1 MVKMKEGWAYLL
13 RFAAAFLAAY
23 TVTSLLVLP
32 LQEMLPASQRI
43 ALDFFAPYRAPGL
56 VSLTTQ
62 LLRAL
67 VLAAVLYPFYH
78 LVVRGER
85 AGLLLFAVLWG
96 LSLVGSIQPMPGSFE
111 GVLYTQTGL
120 LEHGLILAAG
130 ALQTGLF
137 ILLFLPWQRRGA
149 DPESPA
155 LTWQQSRRPR
165 GYLPRFV
172 LLYVAIYLVAGMLF
186 YQLAGYEQAFAEM
199 EVFELY
205 RPLEN
210 PAMGAAVFF
219 GQFLRGTML
228 ALLLSPFVGSCL
240 AARFG
245 GLRFFALYF
254 GTTALGGPIFIPDLF
269 SGVGEIS
276 AAQFL
281 TELAAGVPE
290 ITVQMLLFSLL
301 FIAWQKRR
309 IRRVNRRGSAEPEA
323 LGAAGD

>member
-1 MVKMKEGWAYLL
+1 
-13 RFAAAFLAAY
+13 
-23 TVTSLLVLP
+23 
-32 LQEMLPASQRI
+32 
-43 ALDFFAPYRAPGL
+43 
-56 VSLTTQ
+56 
-62 LLRAL
+62 
-67 VLAAVLYPFYH
+67 
-78 LVVRGER
+78 
-85 AGLLLFAVLWG
+85 
-96 LSLVGSIQPMPGSFE
+96 
-111 GVLYTQTGL
+111 
-120 LEHGLILAAG
+120 
-130 ALQTGLF
+130 
-137 ILLFLPWQRRGA
+137 
-149 DPESPA
+149 
-155 LTWQQSRRPR
+155 
-165 GYLPRFV
+165 
-172 LLYVAIYLVAGMLF
+172 MLF